1 MVGTTLVKI
10 REHLEA
16 LASEDG
22 AYIVR
27 CGRTGERPVPVD
39 GLRFDSRTTAH
50 SAARA
55 TAQYRTALRRYDPQV
70 PCYDLIVCEDTGAL
84 ASAAEP
90 EAHSVPTSR
99 DPSTESHLDPIAAR
113 GEPEQRVVVEFCHST
128 AAAVFEALSD
138 DGYDD
143 TETAVMDAYFDH
155 AETIADPDELCLR
168 LLESMSM
175 ELDSRLRPEEQA
187 AVLESAAT
195 RQSPPKTTNRPV
207 AATLSVLEES
217 GLLGGYAQSP
227 WSVALRDGTRSL
239 VAQLSA
245 YALAPQDG
253 RLPVLPIAL
262 ELYRHQAEWQPLSF
276 RVGDIEDGWQ
286 LTLTMAAEATP
297 SGLASARIE
306 S

>member
-1 MVGTTLVKI
+1 MVGTTLVEI

-16 LASEDG
+16 LAAEGG

-39 GLRFDSRTTAH
+39 GLRFDTRTTAH

-55 TAQYRTALRRYDPQV
+55 TAQYRATLRRYDRQV
-70 PCYDLIVCEDTGAL
+70 PYHDLIVCEDRSAL
-84 ASAAEP
+84 VSAAES
-90 EAHSVPTSR
+90 ELHSVPTSR
-99 DPSTESHLDPIAAR
+99 EPATDSHLDPSADR
-113 GEPEQRVVVEFCHST
+113 GEPEQRALVEFCHST

-138 DGYDD
+138 DGYDQ

-155 AETIADPDELCLR
+155 AETFADPDDLCLR

-175 ELDSRLRPEEQA
+175 ELDRRLHPAEQA

-195 RQSPPKTTNRPV
+195 QQSTPETPNRPV
-207 AATLSVLEES
+207 AAALSVLEDS

-227 WSVALRDGTRSL
+227 WSVAGRDGTRSI

-245 YALAPQDG
+245 YALVPQDG
-253 RLPVLPIAL
+253 QLPVLPIAL

-276 RVGDIEDGWQ
+276 RVGEVDDGWQ
-286 LTLTMAAEATP
+286 LTLTMAADATP